1 MGQLPF
7 GHEWH
12 QSPPRLLL
20 LLLLLLLPVP
30 RHLQDA

>member
-1 MGQLPF
+1 MGQLPC

-20 LLLLLLLPVP
+20 LLLLLLPVHH
-30 RHLQDA
+30 HLQDA